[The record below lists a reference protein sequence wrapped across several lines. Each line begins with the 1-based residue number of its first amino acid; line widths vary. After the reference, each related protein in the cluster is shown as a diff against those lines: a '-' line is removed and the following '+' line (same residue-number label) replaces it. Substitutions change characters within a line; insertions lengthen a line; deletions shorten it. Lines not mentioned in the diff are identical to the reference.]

1 MTLLT
6 TKRCCYSWC
15 RPLFFPGIQV
25 PERRERARADDRPE
39 HVSSSFSRA
48 FCVRRIV
55 SSFICVVFFSKRL
68 GVVFVI
74 RARIVECPMRETEK
88 KECRECLF
96 DENAYIYHVCLFFSL
111 FFSSCSRIFFSF
123 FFIVVVQFFRR
134 RRRRQLIIRLKK
146 FTLWFCVLLLLSSS
160 SSALH
165 NNSIFVVGVVAC
177 L

>member
-15 RPLFFPGIQV
+15 RPLFFPGIQ
-25 PERRERARADDRPE
+25 ERARADDRPE

-123 FFIVVVQFFRR
+123 FLYDIVVQFCRRRRRRR
-134 RRRRQLIIRLKK
+134 RRRRQL
-146 FTLWFCVLLLLSSS
+146 VLLLLSSS